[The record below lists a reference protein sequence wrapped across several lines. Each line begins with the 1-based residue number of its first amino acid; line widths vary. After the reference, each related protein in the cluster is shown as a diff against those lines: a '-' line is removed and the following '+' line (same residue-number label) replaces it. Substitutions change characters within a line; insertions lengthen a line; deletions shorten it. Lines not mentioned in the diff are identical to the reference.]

1 MYFFSDIFAVDSPP
15 PTSLLPK
22 YIKYLFNLHFKKR
35 YGRLNKQNNP
45 YASIFFYHVLIK
57 YKNNFTLLPENLLRE
72 KKIVCFWGTA
82 ASYDFAVNKC
92 KNVHTIFLRA
102 P

>member
-1 MYFFSDIFAVDSPP
+1 MF
-15 PTSLLPK
+15 K
-22 YIKYLFNLHFKKR
+22 NLYFKKR

-82 ASYDFAVNKC
+82 ASYDFAVYKS
-92 KNVHTIFLRA
+92 VLGIYGIMSMGFYYILA
-102 P
+102 